1 MTDPVKPPDPDRR
14 RFFRQFA
21 GDVASSVGSV
31 LGAAQLLQAQSADA
45 ARDLLGTEGIPGPTV
60 EALTSVAPDTLV
72 PQDAAT
78 GGWRAP
84 FRWDADVCRVVDQQ
98 RLPDVL
104 VDRELRGVADA
115 VTALNEGSIV
125 GAPVQAQVAAVSL
138 AIAAGRITDARPF
151 ARRATLRGGG
161 NAFKLARPGSAQVGV
176 AVDRMLAIL
185 EVLPIDA
192 AGELIAETMAAEAAL
207 IIGEVTDAHG
217 ALVGNLLEALPGD
230 GSSPL
235 RVLALGSTG
244 AMGGGQFGTA
254 LSAVQTAHH
263 AGLEVHALIAEGR
276 PGLEGAR
283 IAAWELTQAGVPFAV
298 VTDAAAPGHVAAQDV
313 DAVLVAADR
322 VAADGAVV
330 APSGALGI
338 ALAAYESGVP
348 LFVCATTTAF
358 DPAVAT
364 GADAVLEEGR
374 HGPVVRIGGT
384 RIVPDGAAVR
394 NRTQDLVPAQLVTA
408 IVTEREIIRSPDA
421 AAVEPV
427 LARVP
432 VAIRPATPM
441 PVPAV
446 PEATVAPAPE
456 TTPAQHATPA
466 PAPSPAPEAPTP
478 SPAPEAPNAT
488 DAVA

>member
-60 EALTSVAPDTLV
+60 AGLEAAPDTLG
-72 PQDAAT
+72 PRDAAA

-84 FRWDADVCRVVDQQ
+84 FRWDGDVCRVVDQQ
-98 RLPDVL
+98 RLPDAL

-161 NAFKLARPGSAQVGV
+161 NAFKLARPGSAQVAA

-207 IIGEVTDAHG
+207 IIGETTDAHG
-217 ALVGNLLEALPGD
+217 ALVGNLLGALPGD
-230 GSSPL
+230 GASPL

-263 AGLEVHALIAEGR
+263 AGREVHALIAEGR

-298 VTDAAAPGHVAAQDV
+298 VTDAAAPGHVAAGDV
-313 DAVLVAADR
+313 DAVLIAADR
-322 VAADGAVV
+322 VAPNGDVV
-330 APSGALGI
+330 APSGSYGV
-338 ALAAYESGVP
+338 ALAAREAGVP
-348 LFVCATTTAF
+348 FLVCATTPVF
-358 DPAVAT
+358 DPAVAN
-364 GADAVLEEGR
+364 GADARLEEGR
-374 HGPVVRIGGT
+374 PGPVARIGGT
-384 RIVPDGAAVR
+384 RIVPDGGAVR
-394 NRTQDLVPAQLVTA
+394 NRTQDLVPARLVTA
-408 IVTEREIIRSPDA
+408 IVTEREIVRSPHA
-421 AAVEPV
+421 EGVEPV
-427 LARVP
+427 LARV
-432 VAIRPATPM
+432 AAALRPATPM
-441 PVPAV
+441 P
-446 PEATVAPAPE
+446 PAP
-456 TTPAQHATPA
+456 TPDAPPAPTPDASPAPGPDAAPA
-466 PAPSPAPEAPTP
+466 PAPDVPSAP
-478 SPAPEAPNAT
+478 